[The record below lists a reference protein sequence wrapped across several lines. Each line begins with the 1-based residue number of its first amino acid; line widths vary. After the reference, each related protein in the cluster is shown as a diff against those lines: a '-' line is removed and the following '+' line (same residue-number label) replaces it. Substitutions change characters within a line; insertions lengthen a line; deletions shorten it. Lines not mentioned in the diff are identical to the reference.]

1 MKARTVQVI
10 ALNTFKEAIRDRIL
24 YLLLF
29 FAAVAILFSRV
40 LALLT
45 VGDRTKIIKDVGLA
59 SISLFGA
66 LMAILIGTGL
76 VYKEIEKRTIFT
88 LISKPIRRHEFLLGK
103 YFGLVLT
110 LFVML
115 LCMSVIFLVL
125 IFFQTWTVEWKLLV
139 AIFSIF
145 IELILITAVAVLFS
159 CFSTPILSSLFALC
173 FYLIGHF
180 SWSLETLIKKARPG
194 AGRTLLRVLDAV
206 LPDLENFN
214 LKTEVVHGLPISA
227 AHVLYA
233 TAYGVVYAAF
243 VLTLAVLIF
252 RRRDFI

>member
-1 MKARTVQVI
+1 MTVKAI
-10 ALNTFKEAIRDRIL
+10 ALNTFKEAVRDRIL

-29 FAAVAILFSRV
+29 FAAVSIVFSRV

-45 VGDRTKIIKDVGLA
+45 VGDRVKIIKDVGLA
-59 SISLFGA
+59 SISLFGV

-103 YFGLVLT
+103 YAGLVLT
-110 LFVML
+110 LAVMVGA
-115 LCMSVIFLVL
+115 MSLIFLAIVFFHTWTIEAGL
-125 IFFQTWTVEWKLLV
+125 LLAIIAIFF
-139 AIFSIF
+139 
-145 IELILITAVAVLFS
+145 ELILITAVAILFS
-159 CFSTPILSSLFALC
+159 SFSTPILSSLFALA

-180 SWSLETLIKKARPG
+180 SWSLDALIKKAHGP
-194 AGRTLLRVLDAV
+194 GRTALRVLRLI

-214 LKTEVVHGLPISA
+214 LKTEVVHGLPLAAGHLLLSA
-227 AHVLYA
+227 A
-233 TAYGVVYAAF
+233 YGLVYTAF
-243 VLTLAVLIF
+243 VLVLAVLVF